1 VLCTFASHF
10 RSVISRLSQIHFD
23 LTFGSL
29 EQCRLWEL
37 RMSEPKSLTLLA
49 IDDSPENLELIRAAL
64 ELQEV
69 EILTSGDPEAGF
81 GIFLKVRPKV
91 VLLDLVMP
99 KVTGMELLE
108 RIVAVDPGTDVIL
121 ITSHYSP
128 ESAVEAIQKGASDY
142 WTKPLNVEK
151 LRSRIGGFIAEAEN
165 RQKTLQLD
173 RELVDACQFEGMVG
187 RSPLMLEIFAKIRRV
202 APHFRTMLVTGATG
216 TGKEL
221 VAEALHRLSPASQGK
236 FGVCNCSALVENLL
250 ESELFGHVR
259 GAFTGATQDKPGL
272 FEHADGGTI
281 FLDEIGELSL
291 PAQAKLLRVLQ
302 NREVQRVGSLNPRKI
317 DVRVIAATHRDL
329 RAMVREGRFREDL
342 YYRLAIVEITLP
354 NLASRREDLPLLERY
369 FIEKF
374 AGEYNKSITGMTR
387 RTQTRMAAYPW
398 PGNIRE
404 LENVIG
410 NACMMA
416 QGNLVDIDDL
426 PESLRAPMNQ
436 DNSPDESFLSLD
448 ELQRRH
454 ILRVLQAVGGHK
466 ARAAEILGIGR
477 ATIYQML
484 SKMKVDDKKENETI
498 Q

>member
-1 VLCTFASHF
+1 
-10 RSVISRLSQIHFD
+10 
-23 LTFGSL
+23 
-29 EQCRLWEL
+29 
-37 RMSEPKSLTLLA
+37 MSEPKSLTLLA
-49 IDDSPENLELIRAAL
+49 VDDSPENLELIRAAL
-64 ELQEV
+64 EEQEV
-69 EILTSGDPEAGF
+69 EVLTSGDPEAGF
-81 GIFLKVRPKV
+81 ELFLKARPKV

-99 KVTGMELLE
+99 KVSGMELLE

-128 ESAVEAIQKGASDY
+128 ESAVEAIQKGATDY
-142 WTKPLNVEK
+142 WTKPLDVEK
-151 LRSRIGGFIAEAEN
+151 LRSRIAGFLAEAEK
-165 RQKTLQLD
+165 RQKTLRLD

-187 RSPLMLEIFAKIRRV
+187 RSPLMLEVFAKIRRV
-202 APHFRTMLVTGATG
+202 APHFRTVLVMGATG

-221 VAEALHRLSPASQGK
+221 VAQALHRLSPAVQSKYAVG
-236 FGVCNCSALVENLL
+236 NCSALVETLL

-259 GAFTGATQDKPGL
+259 GAFTGATQDKAGL

-302 NREVQRVGSLNPRKI
+302 NREVQRVGSLTPRSI

-329 RAMVREGRFREDL
+329 KAMVREGRFREDL
-342 YYRLAIVEITLP
+342 YYRLAIVEIMLP
-354 NLASRREDLPLLERY
+354 SLASRREDLPLLQRY

-374 AGEYNKSITGMTR
+374 AADYKKSIAGMTR
-387 RTQTRMAAYPW
+387 RAQSRMAAYPW

-410 NACMMA
+410 TACMMA
-416 QGNLVDIDDL
+416 EGSLVDMDDL
-426 PESLRAPMNQ
+426 PESLRAPVSS
-436 DNSPDESFLSLD
+436 DPPTDDTFLSLE

-466 ARAAEILGIGR
+466 AKAAEILGIGR

-484 SKMKVDDKKENETI
+484 SKMNIDEKKQTVR
-498 Q
+498 